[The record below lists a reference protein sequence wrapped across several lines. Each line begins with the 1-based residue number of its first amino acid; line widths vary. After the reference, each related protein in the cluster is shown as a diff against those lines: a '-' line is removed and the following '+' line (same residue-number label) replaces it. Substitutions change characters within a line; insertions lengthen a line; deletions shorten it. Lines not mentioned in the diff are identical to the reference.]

1 MTETLPL
8 NDALIILAA
17 AILFVPL
24 FQRMKVSPVL
34 GYLAAGLA
42 IGPHGLGLIAEIG
55 GARLLAE
62 FGVIFLLF
70 AIGLELPLARLMAMR
85 RYILGLGLAQVAVT
99 SLVIGLI
106 ALVFRQGAV
115 AALVLGGALA
125 LSSTAAVLQHL
136 VERGEVTARYGRAAI
151 GVLLFQD
158 LAVIPLLVLL
168 PLLAGA
174 GAEGGGG
181 LVQVLGFAALKAAG
195 VLAAIV
201 LIGRFVIRPVY
212 RLIAGTRNPE
222 LFAATSVFVALGT
235 GWATEHAGMSMALG
249 AFLAGLM
256 LADSEYRHQI
266 EADIQPFRGLFLGLF
281 FMAVGMAVDLGR
293 LADNPGIVL
302 GLAAALLV
310 GKAAILTGLGLLLR
324 LELAL
329 SVRVGLLLAQCGEF
343 AFVIGGFAVFQGVLD
358 QDLAQIVFLVVAVT
372 MAATPLLAVLG
383 RRWSQ
388 SLERRTA
395 HGAHHA
401 EAGEP
406 LDGHVVIAGFGR
418 VGRTVAELL
427 TAQGVP
433 YVALDQDPARVA
445 DCRADGLPV
454 FYGDASRAEV
464 MSAVGGGRA
473 RVVAVTLD
481 KPGPAERAVE
491 ALRHGNPRI
500 PVVARGRDM
509 ADLSRLEEA
518 GATEVV
524 PEALEGSLRLGATVL
539 RLAGANDDD
548 IQETLNRFREDD
560 YARLKPFQT
569 TSTESEPES

>member
-1 MTETLPL
+1 MTHTLPL

-70 AIGLELPLARLMAMR
+70 AIGLELPVARLMAMR
-85 RYILGLGLAQVAVT
+85 RYILGLGLTQVAVT

-106 ALVFRQGAV
+106 ALAFSQGAV

-174 GAEGGGG
+174 EEG

-195 VLAAIV
+195 VLVAIV
-201 LIGRFVIRPVY
+201 VIGRFVIRPVY

-222 LFAATSVFVALGT
+222 LFAATSIFVALGT

-293 LADNPGIVL
+293 LASNPGIVL

-329 SVRVGLLLAQCGEF
+329 AVRVGLLLAQCGEF

-358 QDLAQIVFLVVAVT
+358 QDVAQIVFLVVAVT
-372 MAATPLLAVLG
+372 MATTPLLAVLG
-383 RRWSQ
+383 RRWSRM
-388 SLERRTA
+388 LERRTA

-401 EAGEP
+401 ESGGP

-427 TAQGVP
+427 TAQGVS

-445 DCRADGLPV
+445 EGRADGLPV
-454 FYGDASRAEV
+454 YYGDASRAEV

-491 ALRHGNPRI
+491 ALRHGYPKV

-539 RLAGANDDD
+539 RLAGAADDD

-569 TSTESEPES
+569 TSTEPDPNS

>member
-1 MTETLPL
+1 MTHTLPL
-8 NDALIILAA
+8 DDALIILAA

-24 FQRMKVSPVL
+24 FQRLKVSPVL
-34 GYLAAGLA
+34 GYLAAGLV
-42 IGPHGLGLIAEIG
+42 IGPHGLGLITELEE
-55 GARLLAE
+55 ARLLAE

-70 AIGLELPLARLMAMR
+70 AIGLELPWARLMAMR

-99 SLVIGLI
+99 SLVIGVI
-106 ALVFRQGAV
+106 ALAFNQGAV

-136 VERGEVTARYGRAAI
+136 VERGEVTARHGRAAI

-174 GAEGGGG
+174 GDG
-181 LVQVLGFAALKAAG
+181 LIQVLGFAALKAAV
-195 VLAAIV
+195 VLVAIAA
-201 LIGRFVIRPVY
+201 IGRFVIRPAY

-222 LFAATSVFVALGT
+222 LFAATSIFVALGT

-293 LADNPGIVL
+293 LAANPGLVL
-302 GLAAALLV
+302 GLAAALLI
-310 GKAAILTGLGLLLR
+310 GKTAILTGLGLLLR

-358 QDLAQIVFLVVAVT
+358 GDVAQMVFLVVAVT
-372 MAATPLLAVLG
+372 MATTPLLAALG

-388 SLERRTA
+388 ALEHRTA
-395 HGAHHA
+395 HGIQHT
-401 EAGEP
+401 EAGDE

-433 YVALDQDPARVA
+433 YVALDLDPARVA
-445 DCRADGLPV
+445 ECRADGLPV

-481 KPGPAERAVE
+481 KPGPAERAVA
-491 ALRHGNPRI
+491 ALRHGYPTV
-500 PVVARGRDM
+500 PVVVRGRDLT
-509 ADLSRLEEA
+509 DLSRLEEA

-539 RLAGANDDD
+539 GLAGTRDEDVR
-548 IQETLNRFREDD
+548 ETLDRFREDD

-569 TSTESEPES
+569 TATDSASES